1 MTARRKQMFALI
13 FALSLA
19 LVGPLAA
26 VLTGLWMLVL
36 LAGLLVALPVGLVG
50 WVRIARKE
58 HSSDQARRQV
68 NFEDSKGVV
77 ACVMS
82 WAKSEQ
88 VESVVGAIAFLFS
101 SGALIVLARD
111 GIHYLRHDPL
121 LGLMLLLWC
130 LAIPLLV
137 GFLIRDLLSRDRKL
151 LIVRRVLLQIAFD
164 ECRCPLPEDDE
175 STCRARGAI
184 VDEYRIIISDPT
196 EPENVGKPIGK
207 GYCHACQARGVL
219 EEHFSGGN

>member
-36 LAGLLVALPVGLVG
+36 LLVALPVGLVG

-58 HSSDQARRQV
+58 HPSDQARRQV
-68 NFEDSKGVV
+68 NFEDRKGVV

-88 VESVVGAIAFLFS
+88 VETVVVAIAFLC

-130 LAIPLLV
+130 LAIPLFV

-164 ECRCPLPEDDE
+164 KCRCPLPEDDE

-184 VDEYRIIISDPT
+184 VDEYGIIISDPT